1 MRRDYVWLVIVVI
14 LGGSTFALLN
24 SDRDGDASQ
33 TQNSSILSA
42 YHGLDQLPLVASV
55 LCGFNV
61 DGDDGMPVVFST
73 QLNVD
78 SVDPESFLVIRS
90 DGEVVV
96 PNCATLHPADEPL
109 ELRRARMQDGIDSC
123 SGGAV
128 CLNLATCIPGRS
140 GP

>member
-1 MRRDYVWLVIVVI
+1 MRRGYVWLVIVVI
-14 LGGSTFALLN
+14 LGGSTFAILN
-24 SDRDGDASQ
+24 LDRDGNASQ

-61 DGDDGMPVVFST
+61 AGDDGMPVVFST

-78 SVDPESFLVIRS
+78 SVDPESFLVTRS

-96 PNCATLHPADEPL
+96 PTAPPSTQPMSP
-109 ELRRARMQDGIDSC
+109 
-123 SGGAV
+123 
-128 CLNLATCIPGRS
+128 
-140 GP
+140 